1 MLGKWLAEQILSE
14 DNGIKRVI
22 AIFSGRFQPMG
33 KHHVEA
39 FNELVAQFGAENTF
53 IATSDKTNTK
63 DSPLNFKEKQAVAVK
78 HGIPEDKIIQV
89 RNPYQSLEVLK
100 KFPKETT
107 AVVFMYGDKDA
118 GRLSYTKKDGSPGYF
133 KKYEEGMPMEPYTT
147 RGYVVIA
154 PHVKMNV
161 PGFGEMSG
169 TTIRQA
175 MASADKQTFE
185 NVMGFYDPE
194 IHNMFRV
201 KFSQLVNESIERFLI
216 EITSTAGSAIG
227 LVDDGPRYYYGN
239 QASYRARNK
248 AMAERLGYSV
258 LNYIVKDDPIE
269 IHNTE
274 FPDGPPLAVSYF
286 PVGIEGA
293 RNYGTNYSK
302 ELKGRPAYREWE
314 KYIRRVAERV
324 GYRFIDFLDAD
335 NAIADTVKSPSKPGA
350 LTESVTVKE
359 WWTLQIESILTEQ
372 PIPPDLLSS
381 FNIQSNL
388 NPVIWTKDGKLDPVV
403 HKKLLKIAVN
413 FFKELGLPIS
423 VKIQDIRFTGS
434 LANYNWSKFS
444 DIDLHI
450 VLNFEDISTDTE
462 FVRKYFI
469 AKKNLWNQKH
479 DIIIRGYPVEV
490 YVENVDEPHTA
501 TGLYS
506 VLTNSWIKVP
516 SHTTVQIDKNA
527 IKVKAKSFIDM
538 ASELEDMITRGEYE
552 DVMSMVEE
560 IKTKLKNMRRAGL
573 EGAGEYSIENLAFKV
588 LRRNGFIERI
598 NLIADKAYDLDLGEG
613 YTKNLIESRLL
624 TEGGASGHMNHPF
637 DDRDLTFAE
646 MKEIVRLALQGRLDI
661 EEAVT
666 EKTDGQNL
674 NVTFK
679 NGKVGAA
686 RNKATIKDPMTVD
699 QVKAQ
704 FEGRGDIADAFG
716 FAMEDLEKAI
726 LAIPEAKREEIFQN
740 GTRFVNLEII
750 YPATKNVIN
759 YGSNAYLQFHGLNEF
774 DLESGNKTGEYPK
787 YGDMLQKMIADVNA
801 DTQEHFKIIPPNVI
815 KMQKARDFDS
825 REKYFIDEISK
836 LQREFGL
843 TDDDEVIMYHQ
854 RWWEQFIDTQF
865 PGITPDAKEGL
876 IRRWAYDDKSFR
888 LNNKTITDANML
900 QKAIE
905 FDKKNF
911 AAQNKK
917 NVYAFE
923 RIFLEL
929 GAEVLKNVTN
939 YLAANPSA
947 AVKELRKDIADT
959 IKQLKSSDDIQA
971 LQKLQHEL
979 KRVESMGGFEKLVPS
994 EGIVFVYKGKTY
1006 KLTGLFAPINQL
1018 LGIARYAR

>member
-1 MLGKWLAEQILSE
+1 MLGKWLAEQVINE
-14 DNGIKRVI
+14 DSNIKHVI
-22 AIFSGRFQPMG
+22 MIYPGRFQPMG
-33 KHHVEA
+33 KHHAEVYKQLAEK
-39 FNELVAQFGAENTF
+39 FGKTKTY
-53 IATSDKTNTK
+53 IATSDIVKLPK
-63 DSPLNFKEKQAVAVK
+63 SPLNFNEKSMVMSKLGITNVVQVK
-78 HGIPEDKIIQV
+78 
-89 RNPYQSLEVLK
+89 NPYQSTEITSK
-100 KFPKETT
+100 YDPETT
-107 AVVFMYGDKDA
+107 AVLFAVGKKDMMEDPRFRVGLKKNGEPSYFQYYDKNKNN
-118 GRLSYTKKDGSPGYF
+118 LQPYTKHGYL
-133 KKYEEGMPMEPYTT
+133 
-147 RGYVVIA
+147 YVA
-154 PHVKMNV
+154 PHVSLNV

-169 TTIRQA
+169 TVLRQSLA
-175 MASADKQTFE
+175 TADEKTFKDI
-185 NVMGFYDPE
+185 MGFFDPK
-194 IHNMFRV
+194 IYNMMRG
-201 KFSQLVNESIERFLI
+201 KFSQLA
-216 EITSTAGSAIG
+216 T
-227 LVDDGPRYYYGN
+227 
-239 QASYRARNK
+239 
-248 AMAERLGYSV
+248 
-258 LNYIVKDDPIE
+258 
-269 IHNTE
+269 
-274 FPDGPPLAVSYF
+274 
-286 PVGIEGA
+286 
-293 RNYGTNYSK
+293 
-302 ELKGRPAYREWE
+302 
-314 KYIRRVAERV
+314 
-324 GYRFIDFLDAD
+324 
-335 NAIADTVKSPSKPGA
+335 
-350 LTESVTVKE
+350 
-359 WWTLQIESILTEQ
+359 ESILTEQ

-413 FFKELGLPIS
+413 FFKELGLPIG

-450 VLNFEDISTDTE
+450 VLNFGDISTDAE
-462 FVRKYFI
+462 FVHNYFI

-516 SHTTVQIDKNA
+516 SHASVQIDKNA

-538 ASELEDMITRGEYE
+538 ASELENMIGRGEYE

-613 YTKNLIESRLL
+613 YNKNLIESRLL

-646 MKEIVRLALQGRLDI
+646 MKQIVRLALQGQLDI

-686 RNKATIKDPMTVD
+686 RNKATIKNPMTVD

-716 FAMEDLEKAI
+716 FAMQDLEKAI
-726 LAIPEAKREEIFQN
+726 TAIPDVKREEIFQN

-759 YGSNAYLQFHGLNEF
+759 YGSDAYLQFHGLNEF
-774 DLESGNKTGEYPK
+774 DLESGDKIAEYPE
-787 YGDMLQKMIADVNA
+787 YGNMLQKMISDVNA

-815 KMQKARDFDS
+815 KMQKTRDFDS

-854 RWWEQFIDTQF
+854 RWWERFIDAQF
-865 PGITPDAKEGL
+865 PGITPDVKEGL

-888 LNNKTITDANML
+888 LNNKTIADDTVL

-917 NVYAFE
+917 NVYPFE

-939 YLAANPSA
+939 YLATNTDA
-947 AVKELRKDIADT
+947 AVTQLRKDIATT
-959 IKQLKSSDDIQA
+959 IKQLKASDDIQA

-979 KRVESMGGFEKLVPS
+979 KRVESMGGFKKLVPS

-1018 LGIARYAR
+1018 LGISRYAR